1 MVKWK
6 ETLSGREDGMEKFEH
21 AVAPGWWHGLA
32 PLNYGYEACK
42 PGHRFGPAVRHYHL
56 LHFVLEGEGTFLKD
70 GVLHKVGPGDLFVIC
85 PEEVTTYQASQT
97 TPWKYVWL
105 GFQAGET
112 PEFLR
117 PPVLRQPPVRKLFE
131 QLRDQYQYGPQDGKI
146 FALLYEL
153 LYRLSQDTPAPSRR
167 PNDYA
172 AYAKAYLETSY
183 MQPVSIQRIA
193 AALHI
198 DRRYLTNLF
207 REAYGLPPQ
216 AYLMELRL
224 EQAQRFLAQGY
235 AVTEAASLAG
245 FSDLSNFSRQY
256 KRRFG
261 QCPSARRSQDRL

>member
-1 MVKWK
+1 M
-6 ETLSGREDGMEKFEH
+6 
-21 AVAPGWWHGLA
+21 
-32 PLNYGYEACK
+32 
-42 PGHRFGPAVRHYHL
+42 
-56 LHFVLEGEGTFLKD
+56 
-70 GVLHKVGPGDLFVIC
+70 
-85 PEEVTTYQASQT
+85 
-97 TPWKYVWL
+97 WL

-172 AYAKAYLETSY
+172 AYAKAYLGTSY
-183 MQPVSIQRIA
+183 KQPVSIQRIA

-261 QCPSARRSQDRL
+261 QCPSARRPQDRL

>member
-1 MVKWK
+1 
-6 ETLSGREDGMEKFEH
+6 MEKFEH

-32 PLNYGYEACK
+32 PLNYGYEACE

-56 LHFVLEGEGTFLKD
+56 LHFVLEGEGTFFKEE
-70 GVLHKVGPGDLFVIC
+70 VLHRVRAGDLFVIC

-97 TPWKYVWL
+97 VPWKYVWL

-261 QCPSARRSQDRL
+261 QCPSARRPQDRL